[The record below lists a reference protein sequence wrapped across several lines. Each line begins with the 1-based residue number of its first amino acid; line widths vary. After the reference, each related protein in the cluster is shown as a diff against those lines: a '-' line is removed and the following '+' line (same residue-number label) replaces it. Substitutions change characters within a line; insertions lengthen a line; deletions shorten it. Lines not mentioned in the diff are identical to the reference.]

1 MKQLFFGDNLEVLK
15 EIGEDSVDLVY
26 LDPPFNSKANYNIF
40 FDNTQKVRSEIQ
52 IQAFQDTWHWGTQSE
67 NEYDEL
73 LICNNSQV
81 KEIIISLR
89 NFLGESDVMA
99 YLIIM
104 TSRLLAMHRIIKD
117 TGSLYLHCDATSSHY
132 LKIILDGIFEVNN
145 FRNEII
151 WKRTTAHSDSKTF
164 GINTDRIL
172 FYTKSNQFIFNQT
185 FLPYEESYKKRFNR
199 HDIDGRKWTDGDLTA
214 KGLSGGGYQYEYKGC
229 TSLWRCPIETMKKY
243 DSENRLH
250 FTSKGGIRL
259 KKYLDELPG
268 RPFQSLWE
276 DINPLNSQSKE
287 RLGYPT
293 QKPLELLERIIMAS
307 SNKGDVVLDPFCGCG
322 TAIHS
327 AEKLGRNWIG
337 IDITHLAISLI
348 EKRLKDAFPKIDYQ
362 VFGIPIDH
370 VGALELAER
379 DKYQFQ
385 WWACSLINA
394 IPYQGKK
401 KGSDGGI
408 DGLIY
413 YKNLEGNTEKII
425 VSVKGGKNLNV
436 SMIRDLGHVMKREK
450 ATIALFISLFE
461 PTKPMN
467 IEALKE
473 GFYKIE
479 GTQSKF
485 PRIQLLTIEDLI
497 NKNKQPQYPYFN
509 SSIVPANEGFRQ
521 AQREKEI
528 DFQQNKLDL

>member
-1 MKQLFFGDNLEVLK
+1 
-15 EIGEDSVDLVY
+15 
-26 LDPPFNSKANYNIF
+26 
-40 FDNTQKVRSEIQ
+40 
-52 IQAFQDTWHWGTQSE
+52 
-67 NEYDEL
+67 
-73 LICNNSQV
+73 
-81 KEIIISLR
+81 
-89 NFLGESDVMA
+89 
-99 YLIIM
+99 
-104 TSRLLAMHRIIKD
+104 
-117 TGSLYLHCDATSSHY
+117 
-132 LKIILDGIFEVNN
+132 
-145 FRNEII
+145 
-151 WKRTTAHSDSKTF
+151 
-164 GINTDRIL
+164 
-172 FYTKSNQFIFNQT
+172 
-185 FLPYEESYKKRFNR
+185 
-199 HDIDGRKWTDGDLTA
+199 
-214 KGLSGGGYQYEYKGC
+214 
-229 TSLWRCPIETMKKY
+229 MKKY

-259 KKYLDELPG
+259 KNYLDELPG
-268 RPFQSLWE
+268 RPCQSLWE

-293 QKPLELLERIIMAS
+293 QKPLELLERIILAS

-362 VFGIPIDH
+362 VFGTPIDNA
-370 VGALELAER
+370 GALELAER

-401 KGSDGGI
+401 KGADGGI

-497 NKNKQPQYPYFN
+497 NKTKQPQYPYLN
-509 SSIVPANEGFRQ
+509 NPLIPSNVGFKQ
-521 AQREKEI
+521 AEKEKDT
-528 DFQQNKLDL
+528 DFKQSQLNL